1 MMTRLGKKPLLI
13 TGIVLCSLW
22 GLGQYL
28 QTELAHVGQWGLW
41 GLTLG
46 GFVVW
51 RLKRSPKSVISPPVL
66 PLERSEVETAIAETH
81 DWLTELGEREPQL
94 HQEGHLSELQA
105 RLKALP
111 QMLEHPRLIIGIT
124 GGKRT
129 GKTALITLLQQQ
141 DWGDQEITW
150 QETLP
155 LFTEQEQTPALTALM
170 GYDCLLFLTT
180 GDLTDRQWQTLQT
193 WQAHHHTCYLLF
205 NKQDQYRP
213 AERAEIL
220 AHLTYQVQSYIPTE
234 QVLAIAVAPQAIAV
248 RHHQADGSIT
258 ESWEQPPADLG
269 PLLTQLQQDICTQGE
284 QWRLGTLWRQVQ
296 QIKQE
301 ATTHW
306 QNIRRDRALPVIEQ
320 YQWLAAGTA
329 LVNPVASL
337 DLVATAAI
345 NGQMVL
351 DVSQIYQQKL
361 TLQQAQTVAMLLGEL
376 MVKLGLVELSSQAL
390 AGLLKTQPLTYVA
403 GGVLQGLSAAYLTRL
418 AGLGLIEYLQEQELS
433 SSQEWNRDRLSQ
445 KLTQVFEQTQKM
457 NLLPQLLRQGLE
469 KLQPNQQP
477 QTAHL

>member
-13 TGIVLCSLW
+13 TGIVLCCLW

-28 QTELAHVGQWGLW
+28 KTELADLGQWGLW
-41 GLTLG
+41 ALTLG

-51 RLKRSPKSVISPPVL
+51 RFKRSPKSVISQPVL
-66 PLERSEVETAIAETH
+66 PLERSQVESAIAETQA
-81 DWLTELGEREPQL
+81 WLTDLGQQEPQL
-94 HQEGHLSELQA
+94 NQDGQLSTLQA
-105 RLKALP
+105 RLAALP
-111 QMLEHPRLIIGIT
+111 QVLEHPRLTVGIT

-129 GKTALITLLQQQ
+129 GKTTLISLLQQL
-141 DWGDQEITW
+141 DWSQEDITW
-150 QETLP
+150 QETQP
-155 LFTEQEQTPALTALM
+155 LFTEQEQTPDLTTLLA
-170 GYDCLLFLTT
+170 YDCLLFLTN

-193 WQAHHHTCYLLF
+193 LQADHHHCYLLL

-213 AERAEIL
+213 EERAEVL
-220 AHLTYQVQSYIPTE
+220 AQLTYQVQRYIPTE
-234 QVLAIAVAPQAIAV
+234 RVLGISTAPQAIRV
-248 RHHQADGSIT
+248 RHHQADGSIS

-269 PLLTQLQQDICTQGE
+269 NLLTQLQQDIPTQRE
-284 QWRLGTLWRQVQ
+284 QWQLGTLWRQVQ

-301 ATTHW
+301 ATTLW
-306 QNIRRDRALPVIEQ
+306 QGIRRDRALPVIEQ

-376 MVKLGLVELSSQAL
+376 MVKLGLVELTSQAL
-390 AGLLKTQPLTYVA
+390 GGLLKTQPLTYVA

-418 AGLGLIEYLQEQELS
+418 AGLGLIEYLQEQEFS

-457 NLLPQLLRQGLE
+457 NLLPLFMRQGLE
-469 KLQPNQQP
+469 KLQPNNQP
-477 QTAHL
+477 QVAHL